1 MYDNSHYKDMS
12 LQQVTPENTF
22 WEHKHVREQAL
33 MFRGRMPG

>member
-1 MYDNSHYKDMS
+1 MYDNSHYKDMC
-12 LQQVTPENTF
+12 LQQVTPGNTF